1 MNNTKTTYFV
11 YLAVFLSEFS
21 FFFSL
26 PLLGKSPAL
35 SASSVA
41 ACLAGAII
49 LESIL
54 MLVTTGYLERIS
66 RRKLIFVSLALR
78 SIAFL
83 VILISLSLHS
93 WILFF
98 LLISVSKSISKP
110 FLREILAGNLSGESL
125 KKAMNTFSLFQNSAV
140 FVAPS
145 LAAIALSYGF
155 INHVIFV
162 VILSGLAMAIV
173 ALTINYA
180 SPSIKKS
187 GSPFVS
193 LGYIFRGE
201 MSGAVRRILLASFF
215 CFLIMGIFIT
225 STTLLGKIKP
235 ELRSYSGMFF
245 SVVGATIC
253 LWQGG
258 AARLNFTKDKWTSY
272 LIITCG
278 VIASLYLTGSLYI
291 AVVALIAYS
300 IYESV
305 IIPEIYVVAS
315 GIHSPIPSGVLFSY
329 IVVMSNSGSAFGSWI
344 TGLAIS
350 FCNDYVPILIF
361 VTVFFSSVFSFIL
374 LKSTYRKEVQCQS

>member
-1 MNNTKTTYFV
+1 
-11 YLAVFLSEFS
+11 
-21 FFFSL
+21 
-26 PLLGKSPAL
+26 
-35 SASSVA
+35 
-41 ACLAGAII
+41 
-49 LESIL
+49 
-54 MLVTTGYLERIS
+54 MLVTTGYLERFT
-66 RRKLIFVSLALR
+66 RRKLIFASLALR

-83 VILISLSLHS
+83 AILISLSLYS
-93 WILFF
+93 WVLFF

-110 FLREILAGNLSGESL
+110 FLREILAGSLSGESL
-125 KKAMNTFSLFQNSAV
+125 KKAMHIFSLFQNSAV

-145 LAAIALSYGF
+145 LAAIALSYGL
-155 INHVIFV
+155 INHMIIV

-173 ALTINYA
+173 ALTINDA
-180 SPSIKKS
+180 SPSHKKSGS

-201 MSGAVRRILLASFF
+201 MAGSVQRILLSSFF

-235 ELRSYSGMFF
+235 ELSNYSGLFF

-258 AARLNFTKDKWTSY
+258 AAKLYFIKDKWTSP
-272 LIITCG
+272 LIVTSG
-278 VIASLYLTGSLYI
+278 AIASLYLTGSLYI
-291 AVVALIAYS
+291 AVGALIAYS

-329 IVVMSNSGSAFGSWI
+329 IVVMSNTGSAFGSWI
-344 TGLAIS
+344 TGLAITYI
-350 FCNDYVPILIF
+350 NEYVPTLIF
-361 VTVFFSSVFSFIL
+361 ITVFFSSIVSFFL
-374 LKSTYRKEVQCQS
+374 LKSTYRKEVQCQP